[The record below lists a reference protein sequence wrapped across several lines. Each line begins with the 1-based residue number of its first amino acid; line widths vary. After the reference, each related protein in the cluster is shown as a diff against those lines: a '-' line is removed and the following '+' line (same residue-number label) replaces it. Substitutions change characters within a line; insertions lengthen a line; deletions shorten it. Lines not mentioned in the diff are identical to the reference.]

1 MKKGIGIF
9 LTLAGLV
16 ATVITGMNALDQ
28 SESFSAFGTD
38 VVISQA
44 DYTPVII
51 SAVVLI
57 VGVFLWAGSKK

>member
-28 SESFSAFGTD
+28 SESFSVFGTD

>member
-16 ATVITGMNALDQ
+16 ATIITGMNALDQ
-28 SESFSAFGTD
+28 SESFSVFGTD

-57 VGVFLWAGSKK
+57 VGVVLWAGSKK

>member
-16 ATVITGMNALDQ
+16 ATIITGMNALDQ
-28 SESFSAFGTD
+28 SESFSVFGAD

-57 VGVFLWAGSKK
+57 IGVVLWAGSKK

>member
-1 MKKGIGIF
+1 MRKGIGIF

-28 SESFSAFGTD
+28 SESFSVFGTD

-57 VGVFLWAGSKK
+57 VGVVLWAGSKK

>member
-9 LTLAGLV
+9 LTLIGLV
-16 ATVITGMNALDQ
+16 ATVVTGMNALDQ
-28 SESFSAFGTD
+28 SDSFSVLGVD
-38 VVISQA
+38 VVVSQA

-57 VGVFLWAGSKK
+57 IGIILWTGSKK

>member
-1 MKKGIGIF
+1 MKKSIGIV
-9 LTLAGLV
+9 LTLLGLV
-16 ATVITGMNALDQ
+16 ATVITGMNAMDQ
-28 SESFSAFGTD
+28 SESFSVFGAD

-57 VGVFLWAGSKK
+57 IGIVLWAGSKK

>member
-16 ATVITGMNALDQ
+16 ATIITGMNALDQ
-28 SESFSAFGTD
+28 SESFSVFGAD

-57 VGVFLWAGSKK
+57 VGVVLWAGSKK